1 MLMAKITK
9 RIWLSRG
16 PTGHKVRK
24 IAWGYTMKLNG
35 KRERQYS
42 SDWTKETA
50 EQALATRV
58 LALEQEQAQA
68 GQPRT
73 FGQVVEDYLVY
84 KEQRGK
90 RSVREDRRI
99 LKTRWVPYV
108 GAETPIA
115 ELTGDRI
122 ARYER
127 DRTDVSSYTV
137 ANELSVLRHLLRLA
151 RRWGYIKELPEVIL
165 PEKPTGRR
173 RYLTEDEI
181 ARLLAAGAG
190 SRNPYLETIIV
201 IALNAGMRKGEIL
214 GLEWERVDFA
224 RGVLVLHQTKN
235 GEPREV
241 PMNQA
246 VYEALTAIAPQAG
259 REGPIFRKRSGAT
272 WGQIRTAFTSAL
284 KKAGIADFR
293 FHDLRH
299 TCASHLV
306 MSGAS
311 LKDVQEI
318 LGHKDF
324 RMTLRYSHLSPAHL
338 RKAVALL
345 DGRFGPSMPSSSGTS
360 RAQSAKIE
368 ADRLVSPCAPVAQVD
383 RAAVS

>member
-1 MLMAKITK
+1 MAKITK

-16 PTGHKVRK
+16 STGHRVRK
-24 IAWGYTMKLNG
+24 VAWGYTVTVNG
-35 KRERQYS
+35 KREREYS
-42 SDWTKETA
+42 SEWTKELA
-50 EQALATRV
+50 EQALAARRLSVETKQVESQR
-58 LALEQEQAQA
+58 
-68 GQPRT
+68 PKS
-73 FGQVVEDYLVY
+73 FGEVVEEYLAY
-84 KEQRGK
+84 KGERGK
-90 RSVREDRRI
+90 RSLREDRRI
-99 LKTRWVPYV
+99 LKTKWLPHLGVD
-108 GAETPIA
+108 TPITS
-115 ELTGDRI
+115 LTTEAI
-122 ARYER
+122 ACYEK
-127 DRTDVSSYTV
+127 DRTGVSPYTV
-137 ANELSVLRHLLRLA
+137 TNELSVLRHLLRLS
-151 RRWGYIKELPEVIL
+151 RRWGYIKELPDVEL
-165 PEKPTGRR
+165 PEKPSGRR
-173 RYLTEDEI
+173 RYLMEDAI
-181 ARLLAAGAG
+181 ARLVEACERSKNPHLA
-190 SRNPYLETIIV
+190 SIVV
-201 IALNAGMRKGEIL
+201 IALNTGMRKGEIL

-246 VYEALTAIAPQAG
+246 VYDALRAIAPQEG

-272 WGQIRTAFTSAL
+272 WGQIRTAFTTAL
-284 KKAGIADFR
+284 KKAGIIDFR

-338 RKAVALL
+338 RGAVARL
-345 DGRFGPSMPSSSGTS
+345 DGRFGPPKTPVDGTQ
-360 RAQSAKIE
+360 RAQSAKMD
-368 ADRLVSPCAPVAQVD
+368 ADRLVSPYAPVAQVD